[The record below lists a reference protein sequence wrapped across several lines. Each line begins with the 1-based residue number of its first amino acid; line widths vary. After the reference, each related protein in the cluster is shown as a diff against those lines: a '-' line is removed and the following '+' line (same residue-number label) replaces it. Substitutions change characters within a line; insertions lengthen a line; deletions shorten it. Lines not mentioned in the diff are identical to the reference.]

1 MRGQLIFLEAAIAL
15 TASSLMLRLMPFRF
29 VARLAGRLG
38 VRFGDVPCGEHAAGN
53 SRAAG
58 VGRAINRTAK
68 RLPWHSNCLVRAIAG
83 RLMLARRRIP
93 STLSFGVNADTG
105 QIQAHA
111 WLQAGGT
118 VICGAAEM
126 KGFAPIAEFVGGS
139 AQ

>member
-1 MRGQLIFLEAAIAL
+1 MRGQLIFLEASIAL

-38 VRFGDVPCGEHAAGN
+38 EVPCGERAICN

-58 VGRAINRTAK
+58 VGRAINRAAR

-93 STLSFGVNADTG
+93 STLSFGVNADIG
-105 QIQAHA
+105 HIQAHA

-139 AQ
+139 AR